1 MSPTPG
7 EQNRWHLFSIWT
19 TITSRNYRCIQANE
33 FYFIVARSQRLNKL
47 PEWASNPQT
56 YLRAIPIIILSIL
69 FKVFTPKYPMSEP
82 STPGDSTL
90 ATLSVFQFT
99 LYFIGGTAHWLN
111 RHRDSLEVIQDFPLN
126 TDQEYYSHCWRKIR
140 ALYAKVHLNLS
151 RKVQPS
157 FNFIHGLWS

>member
-1 MSPTPG
+1 
-7 EQNRWHLFSIWT
+7 
-19 TITSRNYRCIQANE
+19 
-33 FYFIVARSQRLNKL
+33 
-47 PEWASNPQT
+47 
-56 YLRAIPIIILSIL
+56 
-69 FKVFTPKYPMSEP
+69 MSEP

-126 TDQEYYSHCWRKIR
+126 TGQEYYSHCWRKIR

-151 RKVQPS
+151 RKVQP
-157 FNFIHGLWS
+157 LWSRTLVINWQLNWLLANLLTESASSSKLQLYSLEKKFQFHFIITFNLWLINHYLSRHVRSREAYC